1 MPHVWHGGYCV
12 TPCRTDHLGHTVPV
26 QLILRNV
33 TTIQHQRT
41 RALQSLIQAESTS
54 QTFQC
59 ICWLLITLRMA
70 GPTSGFWG
78 IDQLGSSFQPKPS
91 SVGGVIDGHLS
102 LGQGE
107 TAGRSHP
114 WIAQLEG
121 LLRVN
126 SATIHILTI
135 LGLMWLETH
144 SVSLYYIWGQ
154 QGDSWPLSIHITF
167 LCLGNLSLL
176 ALVGG
181 RAPDPIR
188 ETEKAR

>member
-59 ICWLLITLRMA
+59 VCWLLITLRMA

-91 SVGGVIDGHLS
+91 SMGGVIDGHLS

-107 TAGRSHP
+107 PAGRSHP

-135 LGLMWLETH
+135 LGLM
-144 SVSLYYIWGQ
+144 WGQ

-181 RAPDPIR
+181 RAPDPIK